1 MTQPPPKKT
10 PVRAAPTKKAPVKA
24 APAKKTA
31 VKAAPAKKTAVKA
44 APAKKTPAKATTSAL
59 PKPVTLPRGDAALW
73 RRRLDTSELARHVA
87 HCRAPAATTYERG
100 KRLEQLATW
109 LFPHLPGLSV
119 DSTNVFDSGGSH
131 EVDVPLFNDIG
142 VRGSL
147 FALGTNFYVEC
158 KNYEHRVGGQ
168 EVAWFLHKLI
178 QGAGTAG
185 VLLTTEGITGDA
197 QDRTFAQG
205 VVHEAKT
212 GNPARWILIV
222 TLDDIEALASTA
234 DLYKLLTKKISD
246 NSVGR
251 SI

>member
-1 MTQPPPKKT
+1 MTQPPPKKI
-10 PVRAAPTKKAPVKA
+10 PVKAAPPKKASVKAAPAKKTPFKAAPAKKTAVKKSPVNAAPATKGPVKA

-31 VKAAPAKKTAVKA
+31 VKAAPAKTTLAN
-44 APAKKTPAKATTSAL
+44 ATTSAL
-59 PKPVTLPRGDAALW
+59 PKPVTLPRGDAAMW

-147 FALGTNFYVEC
+147 PLSARARDVAVAPGTPLPRSTTVTSRA
-158 KNYEHRVGGQ
+158 RV
-168 EVAWFLHKLI
+168 
-178 QGAGTAG
+178 
-185 VLLTTEGITGDA
+185 
-197 QDRTFAQG
+197 R
-205 VVHEAKT
+205 
-212 GNPARWILIV
+212 R
-222 TLDDIEALASTA
+222 
-234 DLYKLLTKKISD
+234 
-246 NSVGR
+246 
-251 SI
+251 